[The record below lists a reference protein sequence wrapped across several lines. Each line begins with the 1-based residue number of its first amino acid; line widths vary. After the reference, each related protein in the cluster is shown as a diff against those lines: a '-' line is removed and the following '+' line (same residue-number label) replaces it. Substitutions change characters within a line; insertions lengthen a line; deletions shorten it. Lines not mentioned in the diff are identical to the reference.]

1 MNRVVLLALMF
12 APSVAAADDPPSDPL
27 DVHAPGDEPDGY
39 IASGAVW
46 GESQGY
52 AANGVTFEIGK
63 RIYRSSWF
71 ARGIIEAGAV
81 DRSDEAGRG
90 SFAELAAG
98 MERRG
103 CTGGGMLCVSGG
115 LDLGIHGGEFHH
127 VIYTPDGRPHE
138 SSERLDAL
146 VAVPRLTVD
155 AGGRI
160 RFRGVLELPVNIRAD
175 SSQMTMIAARGD
187 ASPTVE
193 SGHQFVSGFALSLAI
208 AVGF

>member
-1 MNRVVLLALMF
+1 MNRVVLLALTF

-27 DVHAPGDEPDGY
+27 DVHARGDEPDGY
-39 IASGAVW
+39 VASGAVW
-46 GESQGY
+46 GESQGF
-52 AANGVTFEIGK
+52 AANGVTLEIGK
-63 RIYRSSWF
+63 RIYGSSWF
-71 ARGIIEAGAV
+71 ARGIGEACEV
-81 DRSDEAGRG
+81 NRSDEAGRG
-90 SFAELAAG
+90 SFVGLAAG

-103 CTGGGMLCVSGG
+103 CIGGGMLCVSAG
-115 LDLGIHGGEFHH
+115 LDLGIHGGEFQHK
-127 VIYTPDGRPHE
+127 IYTPDGKTHE

-160 RFRGVLELPVNIRAD
+160 RFRGVLELPVSMRTAD
-175 SSQMTMIAARGD
+175 SPPMIAARGD

-193 SGHQFVSGFALSLAI
+193 NGNQFASGFALSLAI